1 MPPLDKKIKK
11 FLKNSIRVAP
21 RISDKGEFGEL
32 RAGLVSPYPQ
42 TRKDAIKKTIQQMTL
57 GKDVSPLFPDVL
69 KNIATIDIEQKKLV
83 YLYVM
88 NYAEIYPELCI
99 LAVNT
104 FVTDSQDPNPLIR
117 CMAIRTMS
125 MIKVDKILEYIDTP
139 LRRTLQDDNPYVRK
153 TAVICVAKL
162 FQLNKQLCVELG
174 VLEDLTNALDDN
186 NPMVIANAIASIMEI
201 NAMDPNVINLK
212 GLIQSHV
219 SKFLLAL
226 NECTEWAR
234 VTILTA
240 LAEYN
245 SRDSL
250 EAKDI
255 IDRVTAHLQHVNPS
269 VVLATVKVILKN
281 ISQLDPNQYAPE
293 SKIMKKIS
301 SALVSLMSTPP
312 ELQYVAL
319 KNIRIILEKYPEIL
333 SKELRIFYVKFNDPM
348 YVKLEKI
355 EILVRLVDVSNIKQ
369 CTLLLNELKEY
380 SMEFEPE
387 FVSRSIQAMAELG
400 IKNGNVV
407 FISKVADII
416 CNEVLERGGGIET
429 IRDDC
434 CIALS
439 NLLRCS
445 DSDETMVK
453 QVCSILNSWSSPE
466 DMLTSDISKCHYIWL
481 MSKYSSHFTTVI
493 EKLKSFIDNFS
504 QEESLTQIA
513 ILLSV
518 IKFHTR
524 FEGTVLQNLFE
535 LATSHESVD
544 IDVRDMAMIYWR
556 CFSIEDSNI
565 EKDQLINELCNN
577 SLHPIPK
584 IDNILEKFS
593 PETLEKLLNQ
603 LGTISSIYFEPLT
616 EDILNE
622 SRKRRDQI
630 NQSIIRS
637 QQLNELQDVV
647 KNELLNGHEDV
658 LLDFGDEDGDSSNVT
673 SNMNND
679 TLNELDDLFGNITQ
693 NVKNLD
699 ISQQDSNMNP
709 IQSSYTSTTAS
720 NANTQDLLDLF

>member
-21 RISDKGEFGEL
+21 KISDKGEFGEL

-174 VLEDLTNALDDN
+174 VLEDLANALDDD
-186 NPMVIANAIASIMEI
+186 NPMVISNAIASIIEI
-201 NAMDPNVINLK
+201 NSIDPTVID
-212 GLIQSHV
+212 LIRLIETHV
-219 SKFLLAL
+219 SKFLLVL

-234 VTILTA
+234 MTILTA

-281 ISQLDPNQYAPE
+281 ITQLDPNQYSPD

-333 SKELRIFYVKFNDPM
+333 NKELRIFYVKFNDPM

-380 SMEFEPE
+380 SMEFELE

-400 IKNGNVV
+400 IKNGNEI
-407 FISKVADII
+407 FIAKIADII
-416 CNEVLERGGGIET
+416 CNEILERGGGIET

-434 CIALS
+434 CVALS
-439 NLLRCS
+439 NLLRCCDMNES
-445 DSDETMVK
+445 MVK
-453 QVCSILNSWSSPE
+453 QICSILNSWSSPE
-466 DMLTSDISKCHYIWL
+466 DILTSDLSKCHYIWL
-481 MSKYSSHFTTVI
+481 MTKYPNHFTTVI
-493 EKLKSFIDNFS
+493 EKLKTFIDNFT
-504 QEESLTQIA
+504 QEESMTQVA

-518 IKFHTR
+518 IKLHTR
-524 FEGTVLQNLFE
+524 LEGSVLQNLFE
-535 LATSHESVD
+535 LATSYEAVD
-544 IDVRDMAMIYWR
+544 IDVRDMAMMYWR
-556 CFSIEDSNI
+556 CFSIDDSNV

-577 SLHPIPK
+577 GLNPLPR
-584 IDNILEKFS
+584 IDNILEMFS
-593 PETLEKLLNQ
+593 PDTLEKLLNQ

-622 SRKRRDQI
+622 SRKRRSQM
-630 NQSIIRS
+630 NQNIIKS
-637 QQLNELQDVV
+637 QKLNDLQDIAR
-647 KNELLNGHEDV
+647 NELLDGHEDV
-658 LLDFGDEDGDSSNVT
+658 LLDFGDEDDSS
-673 SNMNND
+673 SNMASSNNNNN
-679 TLNELDDLFGNITQ
+679 TLKELDDLFGNITQ
-693 NVKNLD
+693 DVKNLN
-699 ISQQDSNMNP
+699 ISQQQSNTDSNQAPSANTT
-709 IQSSYTSTTAS
+709 TS
-720 NANTQDLLDLF
+720 NTQDLLDLF